1 MVEHQMT
8 LVSRVM
14 DDVRR
19 KMVARSLGPGA
30 KLPSIRLMA
39 QSARV
44 SKSTVVEAYD
54 RLVAEGAIL
63 SRRGS
68 GFFVAS
74 QPAPLS
80 LADIAPRLDRAIDPF
95 WVSRQSLESGAHV
108 LKPGCG
114 WLPPHWLPQDD
125 IRRALRALARDDE
138 DSLSDYGTPLGLLP
152 LRQVLTRRMAERGI
166 EAAPDQI
173 LLTESGTQAIDLLC
187 RLLISPGD
195 TVLVDDPC
203 YFNFHALLHAHRAH
217 IVSVAMTADGPDI
230 TAFAQALGTHRPK
243 LYITN
248 SGVHNPTGASLSLQ
262 TAHRLLKLADA
273 HDLTIIED
281 DIFADFED
289 EPAPRLAALDGLDRV
304 IHIGSFSKALS
315 AAVRCGYIAIRR
327 DWIDRLVDLS
337 IATSFGASR
346 LSGELVL
353 RVLQDGSYRRHLHS
367 LRSRLARARADVT
380 ARLQDVGIQP
390 WLKPRA
396 GIFLWCH
403 LPGDID
409 AADLARTA
417 LEQGIVLAPGNVF
430 SLSRSAGR
438 SMRVNVAQMGD
449 PKIYDLL
456 RSVTITAPVGEPQ
469 A

>member
-1 MVEHQMT
+1 MEHHQT

-14 DDVRR
+14 DTVHRR
-19 KMVARSLGPGA
+19 ITARSLGPGA

-39 QSARV
+39 QAAGV
-44 SKSTVVEAYD
+44 SKSTVVEAYE
-54 RLVAEGAIL
+54 RLVAEGVIL

-74 QPAPLS
+74 HSEPLS

-95 WVSRQSLESGAHV
+95 WVSRQSLESDAEMR
-108 LKPGCG
+108 KPGCG

-125 IRRALRALARDDE
+125 IRRALRALARDGQ
-138 DSLSDYGTPLGLLP
+138 DSLSDYGTPLGLP
-152 LRQVLTRRMAERGI
+152 ALRQLLARRMAERGI
-166 EAAPDQI
+166 DAAPDQI

-187 RLLISPGD
+187 RLLINPGD

-203 YFNFHALLHAHRAH
+203 YFNFHALLHAHRAQ
-217 IVSVAMTADGPDI
+217 IVSVPMTPEGPDI
-230 TAFAQALGTHRPK
+230 AAFERVLIEQAPK

-304 IHIGSFSKALS
+304 VHIGSFSKTLS
-315 AAVRCGYIAIRR
+315 AAVRCGYIAIRP
-327 DWIDRLVDLS
+327 DWLDRLVDMS

-346 LSGELVL
+346 LSSELVL
-353 RVLQDGSYRRHLHS
+353 RVLQDGSYRRHLRG
-367 LRSRLARARADVT
+367 LRSRLSLARADV
-380 ARLQDVGIQP
+380 AMRLSGMGIEP
-390 WLKPRA
+390 WLSPKA
-396 GIFLWCH
+396 GIFLWCQ
-403 LPGDID
+403 LPGTID
-409 AADLARTA
+409 AASLARSA
-417 LEQGIVLAPGNVF
+417 LEQGILLAPGDVF
-430 SLSRSAGR
+430 SLSRTAGR
-438 SMRVNVAQMGD
+438 YMRVNVGQMAD
-449 PKIYDLL
+449 PAIYGWL
-456 RSVTITAPVGEPQ
+456 RTATMPGR
-469 A
+469 